1 MDRSGIMRAVK
12 SRDTRPE
19 LVVRHLV
26 HRLSFRFRL
35 HRSGL
40 PGTPDLV
47 FPGKRRVIF
56 VHGCFW
62 HGHSCRRGAR
72 IPKTNSDYW
81 CQKVARNRNRDQRA
95 LKELQDQGWTSL
107 VIWECDLIDVA
118 CVTTSITDFLS
129 HSEMVHR

>member
-1 MDRSGIMRAVK
+1 MRAVK

-19 LVVRHLV
+19 LVVRRLV

-47 FPGKRRVIF
+47 FPGQRRVIF

-81 CQKVARNRNRDQRA
+81 RQKVARNRDRDQRS
-95 LKELQDQGWTSL
+95 LKALQDQGWTSL

-118 CVTTSITDFLS
+118 SLATRITDFLS
-129 HSEMVHR
+129 HSEIVRR